1 MLKPSHFLLSSDFWW
16 HPKKQKAVMSKLP
29 MPSSEAGLSAAN
41 AADTH
46 STTPTASNMKSF
58 DQLNRPTKW
67 AGAALALVA
76 TMALIMPTQ
85 AATLFEQV
93 ATLHEHLCTRFCGHH
108 CHHHGHE
115 WCGGY
120 EHFWCPGHH

>member
-1 MLKPSHFLLSSDFWW
+1 MNRKV
-16 HPKKQKAVMSKLP
+16 AMNRLP
-29 MPSSEAGLSAAN
+29 LPSSEAGLSAAN
-41 AADTH
+41 AADTL
-46 STTPTASNMKSF
+46 STILTAYYMKSF
-58 DQLNRPTKW
+58 NQLNRPTKW

-108 CHHHGHE
+108 CHHHGHV

-120 EHFWCPGHH
+120 EDFWCPGHH